1 VEHVKFDTQKLQ
13 NPEISGLEY
22 QQGTLVGFEVKE
34 YLLAKFGHQCVY
46 CDQKDVPLEVE
57 HVVPKSKGG
66 SDRVSN
72 LTLAC
77 HSCNQKKGNL
87 SLKEF
92 LAHDP
97 KRLKKIETSLKK
109 PLSGAAT
116 LNALRNQI
124 VTELET
130 FGLPVTKAT
139 GAQTKFNRSR
149 LGIPKTHALD
159 ASCVGETKTLKNWHA
174 PVLAITA
181 TGRGSHQRT
190 KPNKFGFPRL
200 YLPRTKMHHGF
211 QTGDSVSTPKG
222 TGRIAVRK
230 SGKFALN
237 GKISITHKHCRL
249 LQRADGYNYKQF
261 LLDLKVEVPLHNI

>member
-13 NPEISGLEY
+13 NPEISGTEY
-22 QQGTLVGFEVKE
+22 QQGTLQGFELWE
-34 YLLAKFGHQCVY
+34 YLLAKFGHECVY
-46 CDQKDVPLEVE
+46 CDQKDVPLEVD
-57 HVVPKSKGG
+57 HVIPRCKGG

-87 SLKEF
+87 SLQEF

-116 LNALRNQI
+116 LNALRNQL
-124 VTELET
+124 VTELES

-139 GAQTKFNRSR
+139 GAQTKFNRKA
-149 LGIPKTHALD
+149 LGIPKSHALD
-159 ASCVGETKTLKNWHA
+159 TACVGETKTLKNWHA

-181 TGRGSHQRT
+181 TGRGSYQRT
-190 KPNKFGFPRL
+190 KPDKFGFPRL

-211 QTGDSVSTPKG
+211 QTGDIVSAPKG

-237 GKISITHKHCRL
+237 GKISVNHKHCRL

-261 LLDLKVEVPLHNI
+261 LQGLKAKVSLLNT